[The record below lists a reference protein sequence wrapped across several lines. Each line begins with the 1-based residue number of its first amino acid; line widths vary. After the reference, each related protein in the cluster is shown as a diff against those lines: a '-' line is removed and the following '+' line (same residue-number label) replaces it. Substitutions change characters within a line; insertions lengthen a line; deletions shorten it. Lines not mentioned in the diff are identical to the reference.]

1 MGSLG
6 CSKTKGTAP
15 PTPEGRFEVTV
26 DGALTDT
33 LRGRARYRLADSM
46 LVGLE
51 LDIDSVRGVSVELEP
66 RTLALRTYE
75 VVDAE
80 LLGVERTGALP
91 GLNAFL
97 VTRNGDFHAT
107 AGSLRVSYVT
117 DGAVGAT
124 FSLHMEGTF
133 DGVPATEPSLTVAG
147 TVHALRDDS

>member
-1 MGSLG
+1 
-6 CSKTKGTAP
+6 
-15 PTPEGRFEVTV
+15 
-26 DGALTDT
+26 
-33 LRGRARYRLADSM
+33 M

-107 AGSLRVSYVT
+107 AGSLRVSYVA

-124 FSLHMEGTF
+124 FSLHLEGTF
-133 DGVPATEPSLTVAG
+133 DGVPATEPSLRLSG
-147 TVHALRDDS
+147 TVHAVRDDS